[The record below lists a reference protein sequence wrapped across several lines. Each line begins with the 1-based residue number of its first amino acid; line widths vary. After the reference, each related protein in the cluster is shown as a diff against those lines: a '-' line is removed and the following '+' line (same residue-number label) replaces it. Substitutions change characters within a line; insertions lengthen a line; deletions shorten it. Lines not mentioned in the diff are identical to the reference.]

1 MPFISTTRDDGVTA
15 PEWVDDETDRR
26 RNFSPKVIFALVV
39 VGLIALA
46 LGGVLMQINHSFN
59 DELKLVEQVER
70 ELKASAELSGSE
82 IRGISVYH
90 YDDGSLVVRWTE
102 GNVQCSDVVLVPPST
117 GSELWSTETV
127 AEDSGKCSSSHSS
140 SGIGN

>member
-1 MPFISTTRDDGVTA
+1 MPFVSTTRDDGVTA

-39 VGLIALA
+39 VALIALA

-59 DELKLVEQVER
+59 QELKLVKQIER

-90 YDDGSLVVRWTE
+90 YDDGSLVARWSE
-102 GNVQCSDVVLVPPST
+102 GNVQCSDVALVPPST

-127 AEDSGKCSSSHSS
+127 AEDSDKCSSSHPS

>member
-1 MPFISTTRDDGVTA
+1 MPNKIDDGVTA
-15 PEWVDDETDRR
+15 PEWVDDEIDRR
-26 RNFSPKVIFALVV
+26 RNFSPKMIFVLVV

-59 DELKLVEQVER
+59 DELKLVQQIER

-82 IRGISVYH
+82 VQNIKVYH
-90 YDDGSLVVRWTE
+90 YDDGSLVARWSE
-102 GNVQCSDVVLVPPST
+102 GNVQCSDVALVPPST
-117 GSELWSTETV
+117 GGELWSTEAA
-127 AEDSGKCSSSHSS
+127 AEDSGKCISSHSS

>member
-1 MPFISTTRDDGVTA
+1 MPFVSTTRDDGVTA

-39 VGLIALA
+39 VALIALA
-46 LGGVLMQINHSFN
+46 LGGVLVQINHSFN

-70 ELKASAELSGSE
+70 ELKASAEISGSE

-90 YDDGSLVVRWTE
+90 YDDGSLVARWSE
-102 GNVQCSDVVLVPPST
+102 GNVQCSNVELVPPST
-117 GSELWSTETV
+117 SSELWS
-127 AEDSGKCSSSHSS
+127 AEAVQKDSGKCSSSHAS

>member
-15 PEWVDDETDRR
+15 PEWVDDEDDRR
-26 RNFSPKVIFALVV
+26 RTSPKLIFLVIA
-39 VGLIALA
+39 VGLIALLFGGA
-46 LGGVLMQINHSFN
+46 LTQINHSLN

-70 ELKASAELSGSE
+70 ELKASAEISGSE

-90 YDDGSLVVRWTE
+90 YDDGSLVARWSE
-102 GNVQCSDVVLVPPST
+102 GNVQCYDVALVPPSIS
-117 GSELWSTETV
+117 SELWSTEAV
-127 AEDSGKCSSSHSS
+127 QKDSGKCSSSHSS